1 MKNPYEKLLNR
12 KRTWTPV
19 QTSAGK
25 LKDGA
30 EETIYRA
37 LAIRHMELPVGD
49 FITEALDKE
58 VPSSARTLLESNVKD
73 EIKHDLALG
82 YITNAIGVDE
92 TAEKEALKLRDVW
105 MEHPDHTL
113 VKALVAERSIF
124 FVLLPFFRFC
134 GDAGLR
140 TVSADIS
147 RDEQIHV
154 ATNSLVCSEL
164 GLSPSPSLD
173 KLRKATINWI
183 LQPLGTNVDDR
194 YLDKKFWTD
203 ASDRLMYEGKAPEL
217 SSTKAARMPAFF
229 EHSNVNL
236 PQYA

>member
-19 QTSAGK
+19 QTSAGP
-25 LKDGA
+25 LKPGA